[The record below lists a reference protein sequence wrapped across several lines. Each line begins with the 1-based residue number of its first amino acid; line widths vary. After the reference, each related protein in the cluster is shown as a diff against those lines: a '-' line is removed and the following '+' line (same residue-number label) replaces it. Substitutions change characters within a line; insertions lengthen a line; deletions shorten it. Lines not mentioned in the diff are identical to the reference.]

1 MGMEQNTTKVNSDKT
16 KTFFIWCTWEGKGME
31 QRRIRIPDNLFED
44 TTTIAIPGGRTRGD
58 IA

>member
-1 MGMEQNTTKVNSDKT
+1 
-16 KTFFIWCTWEGKGME
+16 ME
-31 QRRIRIPDNLFED
+31 QRRICIPDNLFED